1 VTISPSFQAL
11 PSPGSR
17 ITHGK
22 TSAQDIEDFCPMR
35 QNIGHRVNGVIKKLV
50 LALSLVGFLTIG
62 DAAQARSLGELLKAL
77 GDSFAHPQKHP
88 PPRNH
93 DRPEK
98 SRRSATK
105 EATPAASLTATAT
118 PEQPTIRAASAAP
131 QPKGPRRDFPYGI
144 PVPNK
149 QGFVTSPYAPNQGIV
164 DVRGFPSGTE
174 VKDPYT
180 GKIFL
185 TP

>member
-1 VTISPSFQAL
+1 ML
-11 PSPGSR
+11 
-17 ITHGK
+17 
-22 TSAQDIEDFCPMR
+22 
-35 QNIGHRVNGVIKKLV
+35 QNIGHSVNGVIKKLI
-50 LALSLVGFLTIG
+50 LALPLVGFLTIG
-62 DAAQARSLGELLKAL
+62 TPTQARSLGELLKAL

-105 EATPAASLTATAT
+105 EATPAPSPTATVA
-118 PEQPTIRAASAAP
+118 PEQPTVRAASAAP
-131 QPKGPRRDFPYGI
+131 QAKGLRRDFPYGI

-149 QGFVTSPYAPNQGIV
+149 QGFVTSPYAPNQGVV